1 MCRAKP
7 GRRCGVYTRAHLSTM
22 IGREGKARREL
33 DEARGTPREG
43 SAQDQLDAARRDLVL
58 ATILNDAT
66 EENRRFLAD
75 RFEQLEPDDP
85 GRPVIAHRLLVAS
98 MYVEERS
105 AAVAL
110 MPDQKPV
117 SKEGAAAYEE
127 LGLQRERLTLLHS
140 QATVSGD
147 EEWAELARRQ
157 EQVVYDAEV
166 AYRIAEA
173 GGKPDPEQHEP
184 GENPTDAESVKESH
198 QRATE
203 ATGAHPERVARKKSR
218 STSRPKLRTLRRVQ
232 KMRRTVGQQ
241 LGAMKKLK
249 QSVKTSAQP
258 VVNDLND
265 VPAGESIL
273 DFTPILPGEV

>member
-7 GRRCGVYTRAHLSTM
+7 GRRCGVFTRAHLRTAT
-22 IGREGKARREL
+22 GRVGKAYREL
-33 DEARGTPREG
+33 DEARGTPRED
-43 SAQDQLDAARRDLVL
+43 SAQEQLDAARRELVL

-66 EENRRFLAD
+66 EKNRRFLAD

-85 GRPVIAHRLLVAS
+85 NRPVIAHRLLVAS

-117 SKEGAAAYEE
+117 SREGAAAYEE
-127 LGLQRERLTLLHS
+127 LGLQRERLILLHS

-147 EEWAELARRQ
+147 GEWAELARRQ

-173 GGKPDPEQHEP
+173 GGKPDLEHQEP
-184 GENPTDAESVKESH
+184 GENPTDAEAVKASH
-198 QRATE
+198 QRAAE
-203 ATGAHPERVARKKSR
+203 ASGAHPERVAREKSR
-218 STSRPKLRTLRRVQ
+218 SLVRPKLQVLRRGQ
-232 KMRRTVGQQ
+232 KMRRSVRQQ
-241 LGAMKKLK
+241 LRSAKRL
-249 QSVKTSAQP
+249 QTSAQS
-258 VVNDLND
+258 VSRDFNE
-265 VPAGESIL
+265 VPDGESIL
-273 DFTPILPGEV
+273 DFTPLLPEEV